1 MRDANK
7 HKDLIL
13 GRVKK
18 NGCVLMLDFDGT
30 LASIVANY
38 RKAAISPKLRSVL
51 ASIAKQMPV
60 AVISG
65 RSLADIRNR
74 VCVGGI
80 SYAGSHGI
88 ETFMAR
94 SRKSNSFIIPAR
106 TMSVFQRAKHKLAK
120 VAARYPR
127 VRIEDKGMSYAV
139 HYRSLSPNQV
149 VSFVNEAREIIAE
162 NHRDGVS
169 AINDLYTFDI
179 MPNISRTKGH
189 CAREMFRALR
199 KHNAAIP
206 VYIGDGLTDENAFRM
221 LHGGITI
228 RVGKMP
234 SSAARYYFKSRIDVD
249 KFLRSL
255 QMFTAPKTR

>member
-88 ETFMAR
+88 ETFMAPP
-94 SRKSNSFIIPAR
+94 RKTQPFPITPR
-106 TMSVFQRAKHKLAK
+106 TTQ
-120 VAARYPR
+120 
-127 VRIEDKGMSYAV
+127 G
-139 HYRSLSPNQV
+139 
-149 VSFVNEAREIIAE
+149 
-162 NHRDGVS
+162 
-169 AINDLYTFDI
+169 
-179 MPNISRTKGH
+179 
-189 CAREMFRALR
+189 
-199 KHNAAIP
+199 
-206 VYIGDGLTDENAFRM
+206 
-221 LHGGITI
+221 
-228 RVGKMP
+228 
-234 SSAARYYFKSRIDVD
+234 
-249 KFLRSL
+249 FL
-255 QMFTAPKTR
+255 TAPTKI